1 MGTSLALVAM
11 AEQEP
16 KVNKNK
22 KHEKDKPWDHE
33 GIDHWKIPWGEEE
46 GKPLLDESS
55 FATLFPQYR
64 EQYLRD
70 IWELVTATLARHG
83 IGAELDAIEGSM
95 TVFTTR
101 KTRDPF
107 IIIKARDLIKLLARS
122 VPFEAAVRI
131 LGDDVACDIIKIGNR
146 VRNKERFLKWRKR
159 LIGPQGQTLK
169 ALEILTECY
178 ILVQGKTVAAI
189 GPYKGL
195 KVLRRVVE
203 ECFENVHPVYN
214 IKKLMIK
221 RELAADPALAEES
234 WTRI

>member
-1 MGTSLALVAM
+1 
-11 AEQEP
+11 
-16 KVNKNK
+16 
-22 KHEKDKPWDHE
+22 
-33 GIDHWKIPWGEEE
+33 
-46 GKPLLDESS
+46 
-55 FATLFPQYR
+55 
-64 EQYLRD
+64 
-70 IWELVTATLARHG
+70 
-83 IGAELDAIEGSM
+83 M

-146 VRNKERFLKWRKR
+146 VRNKERFLKRRKR
-159 LIGPQGQTLK
+159 LIGPQGQTL
-169 ALEILTECY
+169 T
-178 ILVQGKTVAAI
+178 AI

-234 WTRI
+234 WDRFLP